1 MANSVKTS
9 KYYGV
14 SVVSSNRGSAGDIRW
29 RQEFPFRAC
38 FKHGGVTFLKK
49 NYKTER
55 EAATAVDLKLIELG
69 MEPRNILKKK

>member
-14 SVVSSNRGSAGDIRW
+14 SVVSSNRGSAWDIRW
-29 RQEFPFRAC
+29 NQEFPFRAYLT
-38 FKHGGVTFLKK
+38 KDGAILLNK

-55 EAATAVDLKLIELG
+55 EAAIAVDFKLIELG